1 MANKRLFSLV
11 LASILVFPLSAFG
24 ENRNHSRTDVR
35 QLARDLDGEIAD
47 SATLSVDSLVASMNR
62 ERLSRGLRPL
72 RVNRSLSLA
81 AGDRVRDML
90 AQHYFN
96 HVSPAGVDPFT
107 WVDRR
112 GYDYSEIGENLA
124 VGYATADDVVD
135 GWMHSQGHRD
145 NILRSAFA
153 EVGIAFID
161 VSPTRPFR
169 GPLVVVLYGA
179 R

>member
-1 MANKRLFSLV
+1 M
-11 LASILVFPLSAFG
+11 
-24 ENRNHSRTDVR
+24 H
-35 QLARDLDGEIAD
+35 QLARDLDAALGQGHVDIDDDGEIAD
-47 SATLSVDSLVASMNR
+47 STTLSVDALVAAMNR
-62 ERLSRGLRPL
+62 ERVSRGLRPL
-72 RVNRSLSLA
+72 RVNQALSLA

-90 AQHYFN
+90 ANHYFQ

-107 WVDRR
+107 WVDKR
-112 GYDYSEIGENLA
+112 GYDYSEVGENLA

-153 EVGIAFID
+153 EVGIAFTD
-161 VSPTRPFR
+161 ASPARPFR

>member
-1 MANKRLFSLV
+1 MAHKRLFSLV
-11 LASILVFPLSAFG
+11 LASILAFPLSAFG
-24 ENRNHSRTDVR
+24 ENRNHSRTDIR
-35 QLARDLDGEIAD
+35 QLEGGEIAD
-47 SATLSVDSLVASMNR
+47 SATLSVDALIASMNR
-62 ERLSRGLRPL
+62 ERITRGLRPL
-72 RVNRSLSLA
+72 HVNQSLSLA

-90 AQHYFN
+90 AQHYFS

-124 VGYATADDVVD
+124 VGYATADDVVN
-135 GWMHSQGHRD
+135 GWMHSSGHRD

-153 EVGIAFID
+153 EVGIAFTDI
-161 VSPTRPFR
+161 SPTRPFR